1 MELVRTTVRLPHDLL
16 KSAKVRAI
24 EDNTTLQDLVIEA
37 LRQYLKKGGRK

>member
-1 MELVRTTVRLPHDLL
+1 MKLVRTTVRLPEDLL

-24 EDNTTLQDLVIEA
+24 ETNTTFQDLMIEV

>member
-1 MELVRTTVRLPHDLL
+1 MELVRTTVRLPGDLI

-24 EDNTTLQDLVIEA
+24 QDNTTFQDLVIAA